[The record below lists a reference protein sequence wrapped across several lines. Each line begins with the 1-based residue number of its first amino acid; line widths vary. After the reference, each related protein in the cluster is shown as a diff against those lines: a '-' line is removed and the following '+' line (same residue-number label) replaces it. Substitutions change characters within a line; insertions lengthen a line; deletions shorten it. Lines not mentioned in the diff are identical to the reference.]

1 MTRDSI
7 PLRDVLQLTKDYVP
21 VLDHAA
27 YSCAGLRA
35 YPAGFSSK
43 GQRKGSDFRSKQLQ
57 TVRAGQFAIS
67 RTRIQQRH
75 WGIVPPELN
84 GAVVH
89 HSTACFDIHPE
100 LNACYFAAYLSTA
113 LFQKAA
119 AAALTKQGRL
129 DLRRFVRAAIPFPS
143 AADQARIA
151 EVWQQS
157 DNALKHTLDMAH
169 SISELKLGVA
179 ADLFRRAA
187 TSSQQQRL
195 EACAEIGHDTRL
207 TYALHLNAQ
216 GKVLQKHRSSY
227 LDDDEIGITPKTELD
242 AQFLH
247 YYLEQQQ
254 PQWQTA
260 NGLMPLQLETSLRK
274 LTIPLPALY
283 EQRKIAAVLQEH
295 DDVLHK
301 LKVEHHELR
310 HLTEGMM
317 QQIFSGNLP
326 AQEAI
331 ALLGTL

>member
-7 PLRDVLQLTKDYVP
+7 PLRDVLHLSKDHVP

-57 TVRAGQFAIS
+57 TVRAGQFGIS

-89 HSTACFDIHPE
+89 HSTACFDIDPK
-100 LNACYFAAYLSTA
+100 LNARYFAAYLSTA

-129 DLRRFVRAAIPFPS
+129 DLRRFVRTAIPFPS

-151 EVWQQS
+151 EVWQQA
-157 DNALKHTLDMAH
+157 DKALKHTLDMAH
-169 SISELKLGVA
+169 SISELKQGVA

-187 TSSQQQRL
+187 SSSQQQRL
-195 EACAEIGHDTRL
+195 EACAEIGHETRL
-207 TYALHLNAQ
+207 TYALYLSAQ
-216 GKVLQKHRSSY
+216 GKVLQKQSAFS
-227 LDDDEIGITPKTELD
+227 LADDGIGITPKTELD
-242 AQFLH
+242 AQFLQ

-254 PQWQTA
+254 PHWQTA
-260 NGLMPLQLETSLRK
+260 MMPLQLETSLRK

-310 HLTEGMM
+310 HLTEGLM
-317 QQIFSGNLP
+317 QQIFNGNLP